1 MKEVVFVTS
10 NQGKVRALARRI
22 DQTKYNIVQK
32 DIDIPE
38 IQANNAV
45 EIATFKA
52 KYAYDQLKKPVI
64 VQDSSFHVNALNG
77 FPGPYIKFVNE
88 TLGPKGLLRLMQG
101 VEDRSCF
108 FELALVYADE
118 SGETHAFVNDAEPGR
133 LAEEIYEGDSEN
145 AWSSLWKIY
154 VPPHFNK
161 TLAEFTSEELTA
173 KETSDNDK
181 SEFTQFVTWLKD
193 R

>member
-1 MKEVVFVTS
+1 MQEVVFVTS
-10 NQGKVRALARRI
+10 NKGKVKTLARRI
-22 DQTKYNIVQK
+22 DQSKYTIVQQ

-38 IQANNAV
+38 IQAKNAV

-52 KYAYDQLKKPVI
+52 KYAYEQLKKPVI
-64 VQDSSFHVNALNG
+64 VQDSSFHIRALNG

-88 TLGPKGLLRLMQG
+88 TLGPNGLLRLMQG

-108 FELALVYADE
+108 FELALVYVDQK
-118 SGETHAFVNDAEPGR
+118 GETHAFVNDAEPGR
-133 LAEEIYEGDSEN
+133 LAEEVYEGDSEN

-154 VPPHFNK
+154 IPPHYNK

-173 KETSDNDK
+173 KETSESDT
-181 SEFTQFVTWLKD
+181 SEFTQFVMWLKD
-193 R
+193 Q

>member
-10 NQGKVRALARRI
+10 NQGKVKALARRI
-22 DQTKYNIVQK
+22 DQDKYKIVQQ
-32 DIDIPE
+32 DVEIPE
-38 IQANNAV
+38 IQAKNAV

-52 KYAYDQLKKPVI
+52 KYAFDKLKKPVI
-64 VQDSSFHVNALNG
+64 VQDSSFHVRALKG

-88 TLGPKGLLRLMQG
+88 TLGPNGLLRLMDG

-108 FELALVYADE
+108 FELALVYVDE
-118 SGETHAFVNDAEPGR
+118 HGETHAFVNDAEPGR
-133 LAEEIYEGDSEN
+133 LAEEVYEGESEN

-154 VPPHFNK
+154 IPPHYDK
-161 TLAEFTSEELTA
+161 TLAEFTSEELVA
-173 KETSDNDK
+173 KETSDQDK
-181 SEFTQFVTWLKD
+181 SEFTQFVEWLKT